1 MIFSSPAKIN
11 RGFNVIKKRSDGF
24 HDIETTFQFLDWG
37 DEIDFNFNVSNSQ
50 VTCPEVE
57 EKNNLAYKA
66 LHLLK
71 SNFKIKNEVS
81 IKINKNIPLGS
92 GLGGGSSNAA
102 TVLLVLNK
110 LWKLN
115 LTNEILKDLG
125 SSLGSDVPIFIE
137 GEAREAKGK
146 GEIFSKPFCREEVIF
161 LILPNC
167 NISTAK
173 AFQEINPE
181 DFKKS
186 RYEES
191 FNFFEKWARHNYK
204 EVDDSFNWLN
214 SIKKGYLTG
223 TGSALYTTFNSFEEA
238 RKIMDNAPKIN
249 KCFITRSLNK
259 SPLHKELS
267 KIGV

>member
-11 RGFNVIKKRSDGF
+11 RGFNVLKKRSDGF
-24 HDIETTFQFLDWG
+24 HDIETVFQFLDWG
-37 DEIDFNFNVSNSQ
+37 DEIDFNFNVNNSQ
-50 VTCPEVE
+50 VVCPAID

-66 LHLLK
+66 LCLLK
-71 SNFKIKNEVS
+71 NNFKIKKEVLIE
-81 IKINKNIPLGS
+81 IKKNIPFGS

-115 LTNEILKDLG
+115 LTNDVLKDLG

-137 GEAREAKGK
+137 GEAKKAKGK
-146 GEIFSKPFCREEVIF
+146 GEIFSDTFCKEEVIF

-173 AFQEINPE
+173 AFQEIKPQ
-181 DFKKS
+181 DFERSK
-186 RYEES
+186 YDEG
-191 FNFFEKWARHNYK
+191 FNFFEKWARHNFR
-204 EVDDSFNWLN
+204 EVDDSFKWLN
-214 SIKKGYLTG
+214 SIKKGYLSG

-238 RKIMDNAPKIN
+238 RELMDNAPKIN
-249 KCFITRSLNK
+249 KYFITRSLNK
-259 SPLHKELS
+259 SPLEKELN

>member
-11 RGFNVIKKRSDGF
+11 RGFDVLKKRSDGF
-24 HDIETTFQFLDWG
+24 HDIGTVFQFLDWG
-37 DEIDFNFNVSNSQ
+37 DEIDFNFNVNNSQ
-50 VTCPEVE
+50 VTCPAIDE
-57 EKNNLAYKA
+57 ENNLAYKA

-71 SNFKIKNEVS
+71 NKFKIKKEVS
-81 IKINKNIPLGS
+81 IKIKKNIPFGS

-115 LTNEILKDLG
+115 LTNDVLKDLG

-137 GEAREAKGK
+137 GEAKKAKGK
-146 GEIFSKPFCREEVIF
+146 GEIFSDSCCKEEVIF

-167 NISTAK
+167 NISTAQ
-173 AFQEINPE
+173 AFQEIKPQ
-181 DFKKS
+181 DFERSKCD
-186 RYEES
+186 EG
-191 FNFFEKWARHNYK
+191 FNFFEKWVRHNYK

-214 SIKKGYLTG
+214 SIKKGYLSG
-223 TGSALYTTFNSFEEA
+223 TGSAVYTTFNSFEEA
-238 RKIMDNAPKIN
+238 RKIIDNAPKIN
-249 KCFITRSLNK
+249 KYYITRSLNK
-259 SPLHKELS
+259 SPLQKELI

>member
-24 HDIETTFQFLDWG
+24 HDIETAFQFLEWG
-37 DEIDFNFNVSNSQ
+37 DEIDFNFNVNNSQ
-50 VTCPEVE
+50 VACPEIE
-57 EKNNLAYKA
+57 EENNLAFKA

-71 SNFKIKNEVS
+71 SNFEIKNEVS
-81 IKINKNIPLGS
+81 IKIKKNIPLGS

-115 LTNEILKDLG
+115 LTNDILKDLG

-146 GEIFSKPFCREEVIF
+146 GEIFFKSSFKEEIIF

-173 AFQEINPE
+173 AYQEINPE
-181 DFKKS
+181 DFKRSK
-186 RYEES
+186 YEED
-191 FNFFEKWARHNYK
+191 FNFFEKWARQNYK

-214 SIKKGYLTG
+214 SIKKGYLSG

-259 SPLHKELS
+259 SPLQKELN